1 MAPTV
6 CLFPCAC
13 ACACALSLLGLG
25 SLHGASPDDEAT
37 RDHGRGAPPLLRW
50 AHAPRRMCL
59 PDQEIRSPARV
70 SPVPTDKNAPPN
82 RQKRPAQPTKTPR
95 AVVQRRLRTRAP
107 SNAWRQTERA
117 LPCSRISALR
127 MMRLRTMQRDMQP
140 AAARGSQWRTTLRE
154 PARRAEQHVDGDATR
169 AISERERERRQ
180 EQTREGGGRKP
191 TQAHLWTSKR
201 GACA

>member
-59 PDQEIRSPARV
+59 PDQEIRSPTRV
-70 SPVPTDKNAPPN
+70 SPVPL
-82 RQKRPAQPTKTPR
+82 TKTPR
-95 AVVQRRLRTRAP
+95 PTDKYAQSSHPARAQNAGALQRLEADRARSAVLSHLCSAHDAAP
-107 SNAWRQTERA
+107 HDAARYAAGSSAW
-117 LPCSRISALR
+117 
-127 MMRLRTMQRDMQP
+127 QP
-140 AAARGSQWRTTLRE
+140 AAHH
-154 PARRAEQHVDGDATR
+154 P
-169 AISERERERRQ
+169 
-180 EQTREGGGRKP
+180 P
-191 TQAHLWTSKR
+191 
-201 GACA
+201 